1 LPTSSRL
8 LDEYPM
14 GTAYATAALVSLAF
28 GLSSIPLNRYRYWH
42 RYIGRTGHIAI
53 LVAGQ
58 VVIYG
63 AAGPL
68 VGLLANLTHAQTLYT
83 DGFVSGF
90 IYGAVP
96 HGAALVPLPGLPSQN
111 LGSTRSVLGR
121 VLHWLRQSL
130 DDLAYTG
137 LRDQVNRLEDDETL
151 IARVWDVFFDGYYA
165 DKKIK
170 PRTKNTQAR
179 NLKEAIAQVR
189 DDQGERAEGLGRL
202 RNFVIGEV
210 SRTHDPNH

>member
-1 LPTSSRL
+1 
-8 LDEYPM
+8 M
-14 GTAYATAALVSLAF
+14 GAAYATAAVVSLAF
-28 GLSSIPLNRYRYWH
+28 GLSTIRLNRYRYWR
-42 RYIGRTGHIAI
+42 RYIRRTRHMVGLI
-53 LVAGQ
+53 AGQ

-63 AAGPL
+63 VAGPL
-68 VGLLANLTHAQTLYT
+68 VGLLAHLTRAQTLYT

-96 HGAALVPLPGLPSQN
+96 HGAALVPIPGLPSQN

-137 LRDQVNRLEDDETL
+137 LRNQVNAIGDHETL
-151 IARVWDVFFDGYYA
+151 IARVWDVFFDGYYE
-165 DKKIK
+165 DTKIK
-170 PRTKNTQAR
+170 PRTKNTQAK
-179 NLKEAIAQVR
+179 NLNEAAAQVR
-189 DDQGERAEGLGRL
+189 VSGADVAQGLGRL

-210 SRTHDPNH
+210 SRRHDPDH